1 MDRPTTHVT
10 ATTAVIVRVILTIV
24 GTIALMAVLW
34 QLRGPIIW
42 VLIAA
47 LLATA
52 ISRPID
58 RLSNYLPRSLAIAFI
73 YVTLVLI
80 PVGLLLL
87 VIPPLVGEAA
97 NLIQSLPRLIQ
108 DLQDALQSNR
118 QVAGLLADF
127 DPLDTLKEQA
137 STIPSRLSDVA
148 GIIGSIGLGAL
159 NSIVAAV
166 TILILSVF
174 FVSSGGRTIRR
185 AIDLYAGEQ
194 AVLYH
199 RITERTS
206 KAIAAYFAGT
216 ILIAFVAG
224 VTSYAAMA
232 VLGIPYATAL
242 AVLCGLASL
251 IPMFGATI
259 AAVFVGIIAALTS
272 SWTVVLAWAVWEVIY
287 QQLENN
293 LIQPQIQKRTVSV
306 PPVAT
311 VIGVLFGSSLLGVL
325 GAIIAIPAIAA
336 AIAVGEEWTA
346 WNRGAAAI
354 KGGDEYDAA
363 ERAREAVAL
372 ADASR

>member
-1 MDRPTTHVT
+1 MQHPTRNVT
-10 ATTAVIVRVILTIV
+10 ATTATIVRFVLTV
-24 GTIALMAVLW
+24 AGTVAVMAILW

-42 VLIAA
+42 ILIAA

-52 ISRPID
+52 ISRPVD
-58 RLSNYLPRSLAIAFI
+58 RLSEYLPRGLAISFV

-97 NLIQSLPRLIQ
+97 NLIQSLPSLIQ
-108 DLQDALQSNR
+108 DLQNALQSNS
-118 QVAGLLADF
+118 QVASLLDDF

-159 NSIVAAV
+159 NSIVAAI

-185 AIDLYAGEQ
+185 GIDLWAGER

-199 RITERTS
+199 RIAERTS
-206 KAIAAYFAGT
+206 RAIAAYFAGT
-216 ILIAFVAG
+216 LLIAFVAG

-232 VLGIPYATAL
+232 ILGIPYATAL

-259 AAVFVGIIAALTS
+259 AAVFVGVIAALTK
-272 SWTVVLAWAVWEVIY
+272 SWEVVFAWAVWEVIY

-293 LIQPQIQKRTVSV
+293 LIQPQIQKRTVKV

-336 AIAVGEEWTA
+336 AIAVGEEWSA
-346 WNRGAAAI
+346 WKRGAAAI
-354 KGGDEYDAA
+354 NGGPEYDAA
-363 ERAREAVAL
+363 SRARAAVAL
-372 ADASR
+372 ADQSK

>member
-1 MDRPTTHVT
+1 MEHPSTNVS
-10 ATTAVIVRVILTIV
+10 ATTATVVRTVLAV
-24 GTIALMAVLW
+24 AGTVALLAILW

-47 LLATA
+47 LIAAA
-52 ISRPID
+52 ISRPVD
-58 RLSNYLPRSLAIAFI
+58 RLSNYLPRGLAISFI

-87 VIPPLVGEAA
+87 VIPPLVNEAA
-97 NLIQSLPRLIQ
+97 NLIQSLPNLIQ
-108 DLQDALQSNR
+108 DLQNALQSNR
-118 QVAGLLADF
+118 QLGSLLNDF
-127 DPLDTLKEQA
+127 DPLDALKEQA
-137 STIPSRLSDVA
+137 SSIPSRLSDVA

-174 FVSSGGRTIRR
+174 FVSSGGKTISRS
-185 AIDLYAGEQ
+185 IDLWAGER

-199 RITERTS
+199 RIAERTS

-216 ILIAFVAG
+216 LLIAFVAG

-232 VLGIPYATAL
+232 ILDIPYATAL

-259 AAVFVGIIAALTS
+259 AAVFVGIIAALTK
-272 SWTVVLAWAVWEVIY
+272 SWEVVFAWAVWEVIY

-293 LIQPQIQKRTVSV
+293 LVQPQIQKRTVKV

-311 VIGVLFGSSLLGVL
+311 VVGVLFGSSLLGVL

-336 AIAVGEEWTA
+336 AIAVGEEWAA
-346 WNRGAAAI
+346 WNRGTAAI

-363 ERAREAVAL
+363 DRTRKAVAL
-372 ADASR
+372 ADQQ